1 MSTNWSDHFEHRLTL
16 DHAGSCR
23 GKPEYPGG
31 CDQRAFCADGCIS
44 FNDGDFHLPVGKL
57 AEFVATLYGTAGLPA
72 PVILERPEIIP
83 DGDGETG
90 INIFTVRAEPHLG
103 SLSIRYHGAPSA
115 AVIAPGPARVLASVI
130 AAYADAAEAGREF
143 DPAEVEEL
151 AEVLRE
157 HGDCASLRWDAAR
170 AALRWFRGKQQ
181 RQGPSDG

>member
-1 MSTNWSDHFEHRLTL
+1 VSRAEWGDHDERRLTL
-16 DHAGSCR
+16 AR
-23 GKPEYPGG
+23 VPECKGAPSWEGG
-31 CDQRAFCADGCIS
+31 LDQRPFCADGCIS

-57 AEFVATLYGTAGLPA
+57 TEFVATLYEAAGLPA
-72 PVILERPEIIP
+72 PVILERPEIVP

-103 SLSIRYHGAPSA
+103 SVSIRYHSAPSA
-115 AVIAPGPARVLASVI
+115 AVIAPGPARLLASVI
-130 AAYADAAEAGREF
+130 AAYADAAEAAREF

-170 AALRWFRGKQQ
+170 AALRWFREKQEAQ
-181 RQGPSDG
+181 P